1 MMGFATVGAEPDV
14 GVEIGV
20 GGLVAE
26 IGADEFIEV
35 AALFA
40 LGLGG
45 RAEEESESD
54 RCWPMSAPLGCQKE
68 CFARRRVL
76 GFTRRMIDMLVR
88 LYDLPES
95 AGLYAEVAGKGVT
108 LRRARAFEKHSV
120 AAFAKAHFS
129 EKWVSEVEVA
139 MTRQPITCFIATR
152 DKKILGFA
160 CYDTTQRGFFGPTG
174 VSEDARGLGLGK
186 ALLFKALEGL
196 RDIGYAYAIIGGV
209 GPKEFYAKNC
219 GAIEIPG
226 SDPGTYIDL
235 LP

>member
-1 MMGFATVGAEPDV
+1 MDAR
-14 GVEIGV
+14 EIRQKTTSR
-20 GGLVAE
+20 LE
-26 IGADEFIEV
+26 IK
-35 AALFA
+35 LPRP
-40 LGLGG
+40 
-45 RAEEESESD
+45 RA
-54 RCWPMSAPLGCQKE
+54 RP
-68 CFARRRVL
+68 
-76 GFTRRMIDMLVR
+76 FTPRMIDMLVR

-95 AGLYAEVAGKGVT
+95 ASLYAETASKGVT
-108 LRRARAFEKHSV
+108 LRRARAFEKHTV

-139 MTRQPITCFIATR
+139 MTRQPIACFIATR
-152 DKKILGFA
+152 DKQILGFA

-174 VSEDARGLGLGK
+174 VSENARGLGLGK

-196 RDIGYAYAIIGGV
+196 RDFGYAYAIIGGV

-226 SDPGTYIDL
+226 SDPGTYTDL